1 MPRTFTEKVYEVV
14 AHIPKGKVLTYK
26 EVAQLAGSPQASRA
40 AGMAMKCNPDTTKV
54 PCHRVVASDG
64 SMHGYSMGG
73 VSVKIQKLKDEGVI
87 FVKKRVDLQKSR
99 WLHTS

>member
-64 SMHGYSMGG
+64 SMHGYSMAAF
-73 VSVKIQKLKDEGVI
+73 L
-87 FVKKRVDLQKSR
+87 
-99 WLHTS
+99 

>member
-1 MPRTFTEKVYEVV
+1 MTPPFFTKVYEVV
-14 AHIPKGKVLTYK
+14 AHIPKGKVLSYK
-26 EVAQLAGSPQASRA
+26 DVAKLAGSPKASRA
-40 AGMAMKCNPDTTKV
+40 AGMAMKCNPDTTIV

-87 FVKKRVDLQKSR
+87 FVKDRVDLQKSR
-99 WLHTS
+99 WLPTS